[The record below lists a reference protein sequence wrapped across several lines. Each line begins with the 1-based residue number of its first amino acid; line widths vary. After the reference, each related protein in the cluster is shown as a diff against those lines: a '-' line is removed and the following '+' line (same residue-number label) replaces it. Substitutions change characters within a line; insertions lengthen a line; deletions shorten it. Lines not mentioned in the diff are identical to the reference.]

1 METNILISKFWNRIG
16 ALVIDTIILGVI
28 GIILGLT
35 IQDFLIRIGSYGVL
49 IGLLIAVLYFTIYNS
64 KLFNGQTPGKK
75 AMSIQVVDKVGNT
88 LSLQRSFLRALILCV
103 PYFLI
108 NVEVPGA
115 QVGSDLFYLKIISC
129 MSLMLGVI
137 VIYIFNKGNR
147 QSLHDLIIGSYV
159 VSTVRT
165 EDMTEIPNVTK
176 ASYYIF
182 GFLTFLLTVF
192 TIVGVTPANSSFADL
207 IAIQKSILN
216 IDGVL
221 NAGVSKNTSTVYGES
236 KSTTESLVIQLWVK
250 ELPVNIDELENIKVT
265 RSVIKTILETEPNIN
280 QYDII
285 SITLI
290 KGFNIGIASWKN
302 SSSCGKTPEEWKSL
316 LDK

>member
-1 METNILISKFWNRIG
+1 METNIVISKFWIRIG
-16 ALVIDTIILGVI
+16 ALVIDSIILGVI

-35 IQDFLIRIGSYGVL
+35 IQDFLIGIGSYGIL
-49 IGLLIAVLYFTIYNS
+49 IGLAIAVLYFTICNS
-64 KLFNGQTPGKK
+64 KLVNGQTPGKK
-75 AMSIQVVDKVGNT
+75 AMGIQVIDKAGNT
-88 LSLQRSFLRALILCV
+88 LSVQRSFLRALILCV

-108 NVEVPGA
+108 NVELPGA

-129 MSLMLGVI
+129 LSLMLGVI

-147 QSLHDLIIGSYV
+147 QSLHDLITGSYV
-159 VSTVRT
+159 VSEVRS
-165 EDMTEIPNVTK
+165 EDMAEFPTVTK
-176 ASYYIF
+176 ASYYVF

-207 IAIQKSILN
+207 IAIQESILN

-221 NAGVSKNTSTVYGES
+221 DAGVSKNTSTVYGES
-236 KSTTESLVIQLWVK
+236 KSTTQSLVVQLWVK
-250 ELPVNIDELENIKVT
+250 ELPLNTDELENIKET
-265 RSVIKTILETEPNIN
+265 RTVIKKILETEPNIN
-280 QYDII
+280 QYDLI

-302 SSSCGKTPEEWKSL
+302 SFSCRKSPEEWKSL
-316 LDK
+316 LGK